1 MVVWSLKLNW
11 RQIKRVIMINQSSSC
26 FYKIYFRKN
35 NQYFILPDF
44 LSSQPEG
51 ADLADDGVL
60 GSGESHPG
68 PAAGPQD
75 VQPPQKTV
83 WQHRRAAASHEEDLH
98 HQCRLCAGHHQP
110 AGLTRSD
117 QIAALRPYGKGGG
130 EADDWWTRVGSAP
143 QVPSTFH
150 FQHF

>member
-1 MVVWSLKLNW
+1 MIRVRHHDQPIVILFLSDLFLKN
-11 RQIKRVIMINQSSSC
+11 
-26 FYKIYFRKN
+26 Y
-35 NQYFILPDF
+35 QYFILPDF

-60 GSGESHPG
+60 GPGESHPG

-83 WQHRRAAASHEEDLH
+83 RQHWRAAASHEEDLH

-110 AGLTRSD
+110 AGLPWSD
-117 QIAALRPYGKGGG
+117 QIAALGPYGQGGG
-130 EADDWWTRVGSAP
+130 EAHD
-143 QVPSTFH
+143 
-150 FQHF
+150 